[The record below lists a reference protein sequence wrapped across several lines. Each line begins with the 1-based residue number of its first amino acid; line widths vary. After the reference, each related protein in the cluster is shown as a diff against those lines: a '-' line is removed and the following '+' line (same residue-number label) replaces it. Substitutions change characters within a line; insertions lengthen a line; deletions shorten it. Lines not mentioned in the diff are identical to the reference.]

1 MELTDTSRPITNEVR
16 WAFIYSLGWL
26 ACAAIALT
34 LTQGEDGIAAVW
46 PSSGIFVAALL
57 HLGKRGRRL
66 TSLGVALAS
75 MIANISAGTGLLA
88 ALGYTSANLIEGWL
102 VFLLMDRARFRHM
115 LLARPANL
123 LRFGISA
130 TVAGLASA
138 LMAGVL
144 SGNFEAVFLTS
155 WMSTVTL
162 GMLIVTPVIMFILQ
176 DSKPLGGIASLRGFW
191 ILVMVVLSALAAFG
205 QAEIPLLV
213 LPMVAISITT
223 AALGLSGAVLA
234 LLLVTAIGSI
244 LTAVGIGP
252 VGVFFPP
259 VEDQVLFFQV
269 YLLALLVSTLPV
281 ALSLAQHRRDL
292 EEIATSKKLLEAA
305 ERAAKVGHWRHDSGT
320 DTIFWSEEA
329 GRLIARVPLP
339 ATLADMVAMF
349 HTDDRQRIAGLLA
362 TAQAT
367 GIPFSFEA
375 RIDRFDGSPAYFE
388 CRNEVEFDPASGLPC
403 VFGTIMDVTERTETM
418 RELERARQRA
428 ETEAARVRILA
439 ETDHLTGLANRRK
452 ILADLADLVDGVEN
466 GSPPVVAAIFDLDH
480 FKAIND
486 EFGHEAGD
494 RTLVAFAEILS
505 ATLPSDCLIGRLGG
519 EEFLAIFPGYRS
531 AAVLDRCETV
541 GPTLAASASPDAGLQ
556 PVTASIGIAQLEPG
570 WSDKR
575 LLKAADDALYAV
587 KRGGRA
593 GCKLYD
599 SAASESELRLT

>member
-1 MELTDTSRPITNEVR
+1 MEFSDTSRPATNEVR
-16 WAFIYSLGWL
+16 WAIIYSLGWL

-57 HLGKRGRRL
+57 HLGERGRRL
-66 TSLGVALAS
+66 TSLGVAVAS
-75 MIANISAGTGLLA
+75 MIANVAAGAGLLA
-88 ALGYTSANLIEGWL
+88 ALGYTCANLIEGWL
-102 VFLLMDRARFRHM
+102 VFLLMDRGRFRHM

-130 TVAGLASA
+130 VVAGLASA

-176 DSKPLGGIASLRGFW
+176 DSKPLGGIATLRGFW
-191 ILVMVVLSALAAFG
+191 ILVMVILSALAAFG

-244 LTAVGIGP
+244 LTAVGKGP

-305 ERAAKVGHWRHDSGT
+305 ERAAKVGHWRHNPAT
-320 DTIFWSEEA
+320 DTIYWSEEA
-329 GRLIARVPLP
+329 GRLLARTPLP
-339 ATLADMVAMF
+339 HTLDDMIAMF
-349 HTDDRQRIAGLLA
+349 HPEDQSRVAGLVHA
-362 TAQAT
+362 AQAN
-367 GIPFSFEA
+367 GIAFSFEA
-375 RIDRFDGSPAYFE
+375 RIRRFDGTDAHFE
-388 CRNEVEFDPASGLPC
+388 CRNEVEFGPDNQQP
-403 VFGTIMDVTERTETM
+403 VIFGTIMDVTDRAEAMQQLEKAR
-418 RELERARQRA
+418 ERAEK
-428 ETEAARVRILA
+428 ETAQARFLA

-452 ILADLADLVDGVEN
+452 ILAELGDLVEQARAGTTKLA
-466 GSPPVVAAIFDLDH
+466 VAILDVDH

-486 EFGHEAGD
+486 EHGHETGD
-494 RTLVAFAEILS
+494 RTLVHVAK
-505 ATLPSDCLIGRLGG
+505 TLTETLDAPALVGRLGG
-519 EEFLAIFPGYRS
+519 EEFLAIFAGENAEAALRS
-531 AAVLDRCETV
+531 CEGI
-541 GPTLAASASPDAGLQ
+541 GPRLSSEAGESSGAR
-556 PVTASIGIAQLEPG
+556 PVSISIGIAEHRGDWSENQLL
-570 WSDKR
+570 R
-575 LLKAADDALYAV
+575 AADEALYEV

-593 GCKLYD
+593 GCNVY
-599 SAASESELRLT
+599 APVAERAE